1 LLSFES
7 HSKVDIHSHLFKQNR
22 KKGPSEV
29 QRVSLV
35 YPVSGIRP
43 SLFMKLLLMKAIR
56 RKIDEVRKEERIGFK
71 LLFRRKP
78 MTKAA
83 KERENKVR

>member
-1 LLSFES
+1 
-7 HSKVDIHSHLFKQNR
+7 
-22 KKGPSEV
+22 
-29 QRVSLV
+29 
-35 YPVSGIRP
+35 
-43 SLFMKLLLMKAIR
+43 MKLLLMKAIR